1 MPTPCPRLN
10 NGKPTTTRYLV
21 EKHGKGPCDSCIFS
35 PIRRFLDEYCLR
47 PDAFADSAEKI
58 VEILNEAAQR
68 DMQNNP
74 LGPTWHIQV
83 PELPCSR
90 PDSYVIQ
97 MHDAQINIS
106 YCWQSR
112 LNKYEKHGVEIR
124 NWFFTDSSSYERVSY
139 SVTQKAAEYR
149 DWKKGYWQDPSWKRP
164 PLALGSEN
172 SITRKFACQKAF
184 KSSSPPQA
192 KSLEFLCARDE
203 AQLQKHLEKRRRIRA
218 ANL

>member
-1 MPTPCPRLN
+1 
-10 NGKPTTTRYLV
+10 
-21 EKHGKGPCDSCIFS
+21 
-35 PIRRFLDEYCLR
+35 
-47 PDAFADSAEKI
+47 
-58 VEILNEAAQR
+58 
-68 DMQNNP
+68 MQNNP

-97 MHDAQINIS
+97 MHDAQINFS

-203 AQLQKHLEKRRRIRA
+203 AQLQKHLE
-218 ANL
+218 NLGEKTAHSRCKSLKKVHGCRGS